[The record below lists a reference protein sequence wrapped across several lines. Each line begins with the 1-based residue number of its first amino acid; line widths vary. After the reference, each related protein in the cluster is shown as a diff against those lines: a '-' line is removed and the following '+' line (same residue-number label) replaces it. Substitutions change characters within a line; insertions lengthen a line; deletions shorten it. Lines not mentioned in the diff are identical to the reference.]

1 MKRTIYLKKK
11 TLEEAKAVSAEVAKL
26 IHLRTETIPV
36 IHSVGRVTAEPLFAE
51 ISSPPYHCAAMDG
64 IAVKAETTYGATEET
79 PKSLLIHKEAVFV
92 NTGNPLP
99 PEMDAVIMIEDVHR
113 IDSERL
119 EIREAAYPWQHVRAI
134 GEDMIATEMVFP
146 ENHKITPYDLGALLA
161 CGHRQIKV
169 KKKPRVLI
177 IPTGSEL
184 LDPGQTEFNQPPPP
198 GIIES
203 NSYVLSGL
211 IIEDG
216 GVPERHPIVKDDP
229 LQIKEALLSKGEE
242 IDLVLIIAGSSAGSE
257 DYTRPIIEEFG
268 EVLIHGISMMPGKP
282 TLIGR
287 FKDRPIVGIP
297 GYPVSAIIAYEELV
311 RPILFQALHVM
322 EPDRPK
328 IRVQPTRKIPSK
340 LGTEEFLRV
349 KVGKV
354 GEKFLATPLPR
365 GSGVITSLTKADGII
380 QVPMLSEGLNED
392 EAAEVELLK
401 PVEEIVNTIVMVG
414 SHDLT
419 LDILANLL
427 GRFYPPIF
435 FSSHPVGSLGGILA
449 IKNGT
454 CHMTGLHLLD
464 PETGEYNFPYLR
476 QYLKEVAIRVI
487 HLVYREQG
495 LMVQRGNPKEIKGLK
510 DLLRKDI
517 TFINRQKGS
526 GTRILLD
533 HTLKTLPLEP
543 GEIRGYEKEEYTHMA
558 VASAVAGGIADAGL
572 GILPAAKAIGLDF
585 IPIAKESYDLVIPSV
600 YFEDPKVQRAVEI
613 VRSNE
618 FKKIVSQ
625 MGGYDV
631 SKTGEELFDCGMRN
645 VDCGIKNK

>member
-11 TLEEAKAVSAEVAKL
+11 TLKEAKTILTSELVKL
-26 IHLRTETIPV
+26 IHLGTETIPV
-36 IHSVGRVTAEPLFAE
+36 IHALNRVTAEPLFAK
-51 ISSPPYHCAAMDG
+51 ISSPPFHCAAMDG
-64 IAVKAETTYGATEET
+64 IAVKAESTYGATEES
-79 PKSLLIHKEAVFV
+79 PKSLLINKEAFFI
-92 NTGNPLP
+92 NTGNPIPL
-99 PEMDAVIMIEDVHR
+99 EMDAVIMIEDIHL

-134 GEDMIATEMVFP
+134 GEDVIATEMVFP
-146 ENHKITPYDLGALLA
+146 ENHKITSYDLGALLA
-161 CGHRQIKV
+161 CGHQEIKV

-184 LDPGQTEFNQPPPP
+184 LETEQTDLNQNVPA

-216 GVPERHPIVKDDP
+216 ADPVRHRIVKDDP
-229 LQIKEALLSKGEE
+229 LKIKEALLSNYEG
-242 IDLVLIIAGSSAGSE
+242 IDLILIIAGSSAGSE
-257 DYTRPIIEEFG
+257 DYTRSIIEESG
-268 EVLIHGISMMPGKP
+268 EVFVHGISMMPGKP
-282 TLIGR
+282 TLMGR
-287 FKDRPIVGIP
+287 FKDRPIIGIP

-311 RPILFQALHVM
+311 RPLLFQSLHLM
-322 EPDRPK
+322 KPDRPK
-328 IRVQPTRKIPSK
+328 IKVFPTRKIPSK

-354 GEKFLATPLPR
+354 GEKYFATSLPR

-380 QVPMLSEGLNED
+380 RIPALSEGLNEN
-392 EAAEVELLK
+392 EATEVELLR
-401 PVEEIVNTIVMVG
+401 PVEEILNTVVMVG

-427 GRFYPPIF
+427 GKFYPPIS
-435 FSSHPVGSLGGILA
+435 FSSHPVGSLEGILA
-449 IKNGT
+449 IKNGI
-454 CHMTGLHLLD
+454 CHMAGLHLLD
-464 PETGEYNFPYLR
+464 PETGEYNFPYLHH
-476 QYLKEVAIRVI
+476 YLKGIAVRVI

-495 LMVQRGNPKEIKGLK
+495 LIVQRGNPKRIKGLE

-533 HTLKTLPLEP
+533 HTLKALLFEP
-543 GEIRGYEKEEYTHMA
+543 SQIQGYEKEEYTHMA
-558 VASAVAGGIADAGL
+558 VASTVASGIADAGL
-572 GILPAAKAIGLDF
+572 GILPAARAMDLDF
-585 IPIAKESYDLVIPSV
+585 IPIEKERYDLVIPSI
-600 YFEDPKVQRAVEI
+600 YFEDEKIQRVIETI
-613 VRSNE
+613 RSNE
-618 FKKIVSQ
+618 FKKVVLQ

-631 SKTGEELFDCGMRN
+631 SRTGEELFEC
-645 VDCGIKNK
+645 